1 VPKAVVGLGNP
12 GSRYAETRHNAGF
25 MLVELLA
32 RRHGAKLAARRHE
45 AAWAEI
51 ELAGERTILIEPLA
65 YMNRSGPPVAAF
77 ATELGI
83 EPDAILVAHDDLDLP
98 PARIR
103 LKRAGGTAGHRGLE
117 SLVEALGTRDFPRLR
132 IGIGRP
138 PEGMP
143 VRRCAGRHRRVGPR
157 RHRGGDGAGP
167 RTARLGTACGARRS
181 VVARR
186 RGRRLRSAALVV
198 TGWSFWE
205 VACVPTR
212 L

>member
-1 VPKAVVGLGNP
+1 MPRAVVGLGNP

-25 MLVELLA
+25 LLVELLG
-32 RRHGAKLAARRHE
+32 RKHGVTLAARRHQ

-51 ELAGERTILIEPLA
+51 ELAGERTVLLQPLG

-83 EPDAILVAHDDLDLP
+83 RPEEILVAHDELDLP

-103 LKRAGGTAGHRGLE
+103 MKRGGGTAGHRGLE

-138 PEGMP
+138 PEALP
-143 VRRCAGRHRRVGPR
+143 VVDFVLAAFAPAERSALEDALEAVLPGIEVWAREGIEAAMAVVHAPPPRAEAIGPAGS
-157 RHRGGDGAGP
+157 RGGEGA
-167 RTARLGTACGARRS
+167 
-181 VVARR
+181 
-186 RGRRLRSAALVV
+186 
-198 TGWSFWE
+198 
-205 VACVPTR
+205 
-212 L
+212 

>member
-1 VPKAVVGLGNP
+1 MPKAVVGLGNP

-32 RRHGAKLAARRHE
+32 RSYGASLVGRRHD

-51 ELAGERTILIEPLA
+51 ELGGERTILIEPLA

-77 ATELGI
+77 AAELGI
-83 EPDAILVAHDDLDLP
+83 APEAILVAHDELDLP
-98 PARIR
+98 PARVR
-103 LKRAGGTAGHRGLE
+103 LKRGGGTAGHRGLE

-143 VRRCAGRHRRVGPR
+143 VADFVLQGFAESERRAL
-157 RHRGGDGAGP
+157 D
-167 RTARLGTACGARRS
+167 L
-181 VVARR
+181 
-186 RGRRLRSAALVV
+186 ALVDALAGIDAWGRDGIEAAMALV
-198 TGWSFWE
+198 HAPSGGERRTEPPGPSSRE
-205 VACVPTR
+205 GSGGA
-212 L
+212 

>member
-143 VRRCAGRHRRVGPR
+143 VADFVLEAFAESERRALDMAFVDALAGIDAWGRAGIEAAMALVHAPPGSARR
-157 RHRGGDGAGP
+157 AGP
-167 RTARLGTACGARRS
+167 AAPSSREGAED
-181 VVARR
+181 A
-186 RGRRLRSAALVV
+186 
-198 TGWSFWE
+198 
-205 VACVPTR
+205 
-212 L
+212 